1 MAEHSESLELLTGP
15 SAGEILAAAVE
26 STGAELLSWR
36 ADQVDHQ
43 PEATTV
49 AYRTQLLHHPTG
61 TTPAHRTELLH
72 TSRADAEAEVRG
84 IPTNKVLCA
93 TTGGPLPNGVTV
105 IATDDVQVGV
115 WLAANDPLLPGM
127 RTAMDSLAVSSL
139 FERLGLGAGPVRLN
153 LRSYRPLRRAVVE
166 ATGSSG
172 RLYLKVVPPAKVESL
187 HERHRLLT
195 GAGVPAPR
203 SLGWSNDGL
212 LVLESLQ
219 GQTLRGALRSSGP
232 LPDPAA
238 LIDLLD
244 ALPAELVD
252 APRRSSWLER
262 TEYYARSVGDVV
274 PELAARAT
282 ALASTIVAESHIG
295 LVVPVHSDFYE
306 AQVLVDSLGAVSGL
320 LDVDTA
326 GPGDRIDDLACLVGH
341 LSVLAEVLPRDAA
354 AIDGYGARC
363 LATFDR
369 SVDPRQLRLRVA
381 SVVLSLATGPH
392 RVQEA
397 GWRQATRNRL
407 ALAERWAESADR
419 VNRSYSLH

>member
-1 MAEHSESLELLTGP
+1 LELLTGAA
-15 SAGEILAAAVE
+15 AGEILATAVGAA
-26 STGAELLSWR
+26 GAELLSWR

-43 PEATTV
+43 QGSTTV
-49 AYRTQLLHHPTG
+49 AYRTQLSGHPT
-61 TTPAHRTELLH
+61 EQ
-72 TSRADAEAEVRG
+72 
-84 IPTNKVLCA
+84 VLCA
-93 TTGGPLPNGVTV
+93 TTGGMLPDDVTV
-105 IATDDVQVGV
+105 ITADKLRVGV
-115 WLAANDPLLPGM
+115 WSALNDPLLPGM
-127 RTAMDSLAVSSL
+127 RVAMNPSAVSSL
-139 FERLGLGAGPVRLN
+139 FERLGLGAGPVRLE

-166 ATGSSG
+166 AVGSAG
-172 RLYLKVVPPAKVESL
+172 RLYLKVVPPAKVEAL
-187 HERHRLLT
+187 HERHRLLV
-195 GAGVPAPR
+195 GAGVPAPHG
-203 SLGWSNDGL
+203 LGWSDDGL
-212 LVLESLQ
+212 LVLEPLS
-219 GQTLRGALRSSGP
+219 GQTLRNALRTGAA
-232 LPDPAA
+232 LPDPSA
-238 LIDLLD
+238 LIELLD

-295 LVVPVHSDFYE
+295 AVVPVHSDFYE
-306 AQVLVDSLGAVSGL
+306 AQVLVDACGAVTGL

-326 GPGDRIDDLACLVGH
+326 GPGDGLDDLACLVGH

-392 RVQEA
+392 RVQDA

-407 ALAERWAESADR
+407 ALAERWAEAADR
-419 VNRSYSLH
+419 VNRSHSLHEERNHHVSNA